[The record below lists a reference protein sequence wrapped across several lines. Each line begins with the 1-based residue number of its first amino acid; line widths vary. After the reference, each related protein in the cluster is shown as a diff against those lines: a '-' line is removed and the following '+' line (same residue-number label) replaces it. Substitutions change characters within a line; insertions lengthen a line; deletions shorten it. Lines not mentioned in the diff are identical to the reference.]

1 MSKAL
6 SGGGGGSND
15 ILLLGIV
22 VIGAMMFSRTA
33 RAQQQ
38 TAPRTVYVPA
48 SASGASGTGAAQI
61 AGGIAGGLAAW
72 LGNLGAAAG
81 SINTNPGNGYDT
93 WNGTATVQNSFGLY
107 GPIGGTAEDPW
118 YG

>member
-1 MSKAL
+1 MSKAM
-6 SGGGGGSND
+6 SGGGGGND
-15 ILLLGIV
+15 LLLVGV
-22 VIGAMMFSRTA
+22 LVIGAMMFSRTA
-33 RAQQQ
+33 RAQQG
-38 TAPRTVYVPA
+38 APRTVYVPA

-61 AGGIAGGLAAW
+61 AGGIAGGLASW
-72 LGNLGAAAG
+72 LNNLNGAAG

-107 GPIGGTAEDPW
+107 GPIGGTPDNEW